1 MFLNNCISRLV
12 QIMVG
17 TLHVLAQGHRPEHSV
32 EDQDDCQDQEL
43 SELVDLGPVP
53 EDLLPVCLVVDPGI
67 FGVLSASEPGPEVG
81 RKQMADEELVLVLLD
96 AVLHAS
102 GEKKRKEEFIVVHSI
117 IRICGG
123 YRTHL
128 GISAL
133 STKRI
138 KSSLYSTWRYVW

>member
-67 FGVLSASEPGPEVG
+67 FGVLSASEPGPVVG

-102 GEKKRKEEFIVVHSI
+102 GEKKKKRGIYCGAFNNKNMWRIPHTFRNQCSEHQTDQVI
-117 IRICGG
+117 II
-123 YRTHL
+123 
-128 GISAL
+128 
-133 STKRI
+133 
-138 KSSLYSTWRYVW
+138 